1 MKLTF
6 GIPNMCQAKAIFSPW
21 EEKVTGAEQ
30 TKFAKWAE
38 KLGYEMICVPEHHII
53 PSAHVELSGPH
64 YFNAYVGMAHF
75 AGATETIRV
84 NSCIAI
90 LPTQN
95 PIITAKALSTM
106 DWLSSGRV
114 TVTFAVGW
122 LEEEFDLLGVDFN
135 KRGAMSEEYTQA
147 IIELWTKE
155 KPEFEGKYVSFK
167 DVAFEPKPVQKPHIP
182 IWFGG
187 DVDAVLKRTAR
198 YASGWWPFLTRPDQI
213 AMPCASLDTG
223 HSRRDFLRDPLGVVV
238 ILLDLGDFR
247 RRNTAPVH
255 PLLCQPA
262 KLVDQFLFGRVALRH
277 RFVEHDM
284 AFADLAGRHAVKHI
298 FQLATVVGLGLDEID
313 TAGDLVGPGQER

>member
-6 GIPNMCQAKAIFSPW
+6 GIPNMVQAKAIFSPW
-21 EEKVTGAEQ
+21 EAQVTGAEQ
-30 TKFAKWAE
+30 TKLAKWAE

-53 PSAHVELSGPH
+53 PRSHVELSGPH

-122 LEEEFDLLGVDFN
+122 LEEEYELLGVDFHQ
-135 KRGAMSEEYTQA
+135 RGAMAEEYTQA

-155 KPEFEGKYVSFK
+155 NPEFEGKYVSFK
-167 DVAFEPKPVQKPHIP
+167 DVAFEPKCVQNPHVP

-187 DVDAVLKRTAR
+187 EADAVLRRTAR
-198 YASGWWPFLTRPDQI
+198 YATGWWPFLTKPEDIANRIDFIKSQPDYNGKLEDVFYGMSTGKI
-213 AMPCASLDTG
+213 GEGHVVLDDPMTRG
-223 HSRRDFLRDPLGVVV
+223 GESRQEIIDQLGWLGEQGVNWSGVPTPEIKEVQEFYDFTQWVAEE
-238 ILLDLGDFR
+238 II
-247 RRNTAPVH
+247 
-255 PLLCQPA
+255 PA
-262 KLVDQFLFGRVALRH
+262 VA
-277 RFVEHDM
+277 
-284 AFADLAGRHAVKHI
+284 
-298 FQLATVVGLGLDEID
+298 
-313 TAGDLVGPGQER
+313 